1 MEATMRL
8 ADSVIAE
15 LDLEAGATRRVLE
28 RIPEDKLSWRPHPK
42 SMSLGQLALHIASTP
57 AGVAKIASMDTMEA
71 PDFGQQRA
79 EPTSKAEVQETF
91 ERSLSAA
98 KEFLQSLDDERAEA
112 TWTMRRGG
120 GTVMAIPRIAMIR
133 MVMLRHVYH
142 HRGEL
147 CLYLRLLDVP
157 VPAVYGPSAD
167 ENPFT

>member
-1 MEATMRL
+1 MEVTMRI

-15 LDLEAGATRRVLE
+15 LEMEAPSTRRVLE
-28 RIPEDKLSWRPHPK
+28 RIPEDKLGWRPHPK
-42 SMSLGQLALHIASTP
+42 SMSVGQLALHIAGTP

-71 PDFGQQRA
+71 MDFTQRD
-79 EPTSKAEVQETF
+79 EPTSKAEVLQTLET
-91 ERSLSAA
+91 SLAAA

-112 TWTMRRGG
+112 TWTMQRGG
-120 GTVMAIPRIAMIR
+120 KTIMAIPRIGLIR

-147 CLYLRLLDVP
+147 CVYLRLLGVP